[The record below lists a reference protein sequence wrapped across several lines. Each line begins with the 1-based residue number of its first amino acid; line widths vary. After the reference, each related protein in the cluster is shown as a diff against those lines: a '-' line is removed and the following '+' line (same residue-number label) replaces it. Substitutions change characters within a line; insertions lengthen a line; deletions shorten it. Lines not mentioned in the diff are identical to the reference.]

1 MAQGNF
7 FTGTNS
13 GGNALEVTDGTTTN
27 LDVRDIIVSAGTIT
41 ASSGHTV
48 TITTGGGGGG
58 TVTSVAATGTINGVT
73 LVASPA
79 PIVGAGTIT
88 LGGTL
93 AINNADWS
101 GTDLAIVNGGTGQST
116 AQAAIDAIS
125 AVAGAGA
132 GEVLTKVGANAA
144 WAAAAAGGV
153 TSVDA
158 SGVTVISAT
167 PTTGNVVITTTPQG
181 NLLELLLPGDPIDDL
196 GGGATPVEVIL
207 KINVILAA
215 LRVAGIIS

>member
-158 SGVTVISAT
+158 SGVTVISAS

>member
-207 KINVILAA
+207 KLNVILAA

>member
-13 GGNALEVTDGTTTN
+13 GGNTLEVTDGTTTN

-48 TITTGGGGGG
+48 TITTGGGGGGG

-101 GTDLAIVNGGTGQST
+101 GADLAIVNGGTGQST
-116 AQAAIDAIS
+116 AQAAIDAIG

-144 WAAAAAGGV
+144 WAAAAAGV

-167 PTTGNVVITTTPQG
+167 PTTGNVVITTVPQG
-181 NLLELLLPGDPIDDL
+181 NLSELLLPGASILDL
-196 GGGATPVEVIL
+196 DGGATPLEVIN
-207 KINVILAA
+207 KVNTILAT
-215 LRVAGIIS
+215 LRIAGIIA

>member
-13 GGNALEVTDGTTTN
+13 GGNTLEVTDGTTTN

-48 TITTGGGGGG
+48 TITTGGGGGGG

-101 GTDLAIVNGGTGQST
+101 GADLAIVNGGTGQST

-125 AVAGAGA
+125 AVAAAGA

-144 WAAAAAGGV
+144 WAAAAAGV

-167 PTTGNVVITTTPQG
+167 PTTGNVVITTVPQG
-181 NLLELLLPGDPIDDL
+181 NLSELLLPGASILDL
-196 GGGATPVEVIL
+196 DGGATPLEVIN
-207 KINVILAA
+207 KVNTILAT
-215 LRVAGIIS
+215 LRIAGIIA

>member
-101 GTDLAIVNGGTGQST
+101 GADLAIVNGGTGQST